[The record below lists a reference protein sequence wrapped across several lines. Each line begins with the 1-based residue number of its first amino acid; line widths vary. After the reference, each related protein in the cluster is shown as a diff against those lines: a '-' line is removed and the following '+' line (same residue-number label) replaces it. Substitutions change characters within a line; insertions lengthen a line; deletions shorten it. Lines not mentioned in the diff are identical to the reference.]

1 MKFRYFLRG
10 VGIGIVFATIIFSVA
25 YRQSGNSKMTD
36 QQVIER
42 AKELGM
48 VEPSTSIKDLLDH
61 NSSKTETE
69 TSSDPETETSQVKEE
84 DASTEATTEPVT
96 EVTTEE
102 NTEQPVETVEITV
115 ARGSASDTV
124 CQQLKDAGMI
134 EDASEFDKYLIDNGY
149 ASRIRVGTHTL
160 TKGMDFHA
168 IAEAISDP
176 L

>member
-10 VGIGIVFATIIFSVA
+10 VGVGIVFAAIIFCVA
-25 YRQSGNSKMTD
+25 YRQNGNTKLTD
-36 QQVIER
+36 RQIMER

-48 VEPSTSIKDLLDH
+48 VEPSTSIKDLLD
-61 NSSKTETE
+61 
-69 TSSDPETETSQVKEE
+69 DR
-84 DASTEATTEPVT
+84 STADD
-96 EVTTEE
+96 TTEE
-102 NTEQPVETVEITV
+102 NTEKDTASEETEAVTTTEATEASTEAITEAATEQTNETVEITV

-134 EDASEFDKYLIDNGY
+134 EDSAEFDKYLIDNGY

-176 L
+176 I